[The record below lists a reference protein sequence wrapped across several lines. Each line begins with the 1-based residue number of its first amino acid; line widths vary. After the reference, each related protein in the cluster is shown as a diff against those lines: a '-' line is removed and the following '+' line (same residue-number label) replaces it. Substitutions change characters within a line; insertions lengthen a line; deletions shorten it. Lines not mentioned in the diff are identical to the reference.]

1 MEENIIGIRVKEIRN
16 SFGYSQQT
24 FADALDISKG
34 MVSLIESGKKKPSR
48 ETVSKISSL
57 VNIST
62 DYIMGLSD
70 NKNNEE
76 SSASDVML
84 ELKHYIDRM
93 ESFDED
99 TKEFAIKKIKKFI
112 SRLDIEDNK
121 L

>member
-48 ETVSKISSL
+48 ETVSKISNL
-57 VNIST
+57 TNIST
-62 DYIMGLSD
+62 DYIIGLSD
-70 NKNNEE
+70 NKTNED
-76 SSASDVML
+76 SSSSDVML

-93 ESFDED
+93 ESFDDE
-99 TKEFAIKKIKKFI
+99 TKEFAIKKIKLLI
-112 SRLDIEDNK
+112 SGLDIEGK
-121 L
+121 K